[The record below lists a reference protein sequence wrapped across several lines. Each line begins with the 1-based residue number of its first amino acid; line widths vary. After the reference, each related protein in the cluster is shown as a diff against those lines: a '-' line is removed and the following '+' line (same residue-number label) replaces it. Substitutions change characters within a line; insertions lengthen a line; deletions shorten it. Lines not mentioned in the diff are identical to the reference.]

1 MSNCVRNSLVFRSG
15 MKTYGAVF
23 ALESPEKFYC
33 REDGKLTP
41 KEKENMK
48 KGLKNKTRH
57 SQEGEI
63 QA

>member
-1 MSNCVRNSLVFRSG
+1 